1 MYRSC
6 YGQTLHCTFA
16 GCLWYV
22 TKPLFGKELLCE
34 QGGSVSGKVV
44 DQVRGNLA
52 KILGDESCKVSG
64 RFWIRYDKVA
74 WKRRVAVNVSN
85 KTVFAV
91 GGISRMLSLKL
102 IH

>member
-1 MYRSC
+1 MDRSR

-22 TKPLFGKELLCE
+22 KKPLFGKELLCE
-34 QGGSVSGKVV
+34 QGGSLSGKVL

-64 RFWIRYDKVA
+64 RFWIRLHGNDV
-74 WKRRVAVNVSN
+74 WQ
-85 KTVFAV
+85 
-91 GGISRMLSLKL
+91 
-102 IH
+102 